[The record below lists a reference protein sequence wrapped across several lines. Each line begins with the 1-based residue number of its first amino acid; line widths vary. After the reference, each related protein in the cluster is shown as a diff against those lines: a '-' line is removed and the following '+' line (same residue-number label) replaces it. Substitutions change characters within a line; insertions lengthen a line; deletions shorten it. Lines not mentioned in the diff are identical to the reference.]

1 MAKKILNSD
10 KFIFILGFL
19 IAFSTLILPNFGL
32 GIFGINFED
41 LPFLIIIC
49 FLISHLLI
57 NKSLTTLSDS
67 RIWLGLITVFILF
80 GLISSAS
87 SFFNPINL
95 RFIVYI
101 FFGYLIYTYSSF
113 TTNKDKLVRSLFLPI
128 SLVSVA
134 NFIVYI
140 TEYTSA
146 DNNNGWIPSNIWP
159 SNLLNSGRLAGIQGG
174 GPNVLG
180 ALLGLSTLVLI
191 YYYIKT
197 NELKLKIIYI
207 TILFISI
214 FCLFLTFSR
223 GSYVAILL
231 SLIIFL
237 YLESKNLKIV
247 LISSSICLTLGGLF
261 LYFGDSQIILK
272 DSDRA
277 LLSDIAFNNLDI
289 FQGVGGGRYLTDI
302 YGSYLLAL
310 DPELVEEQYNISVNQ
325 ISSGIIPEGYQG
337 KGNFIIASSGGGYEV
352 LQAANIADKCTGNRK
367 TCQNSRVTVES
378 LIKFFSIVKDIEHKN
393 LDGLFLESECIP
405 QQDPDYLVSRGEY
418 ACLNHYINNEYLGL
432 SSNLHTRFIDSS
444 EEENSH
450 FASLIN
456 DSLFKQ
462 CEEKDF
468 EKVNLFDVTF
478 GCPSRKLAIG
488 ELAALTEDL
497 TLRYEKV
504 TFEEFT
510 KYCEGCDLREV
521 KGWLKVEFDK
531 YDKILPRS
539 VFRFYTSK
547 NGEDWEQLG
556 YDHTP
561 GFVVDFNNNIG
572 VVEIGGWVDGQSFG
586 NTWLGA
592 EVSEVIINTKG
603 NTKKV
608 KFIPENINKSY
619 KVYEVAS
626 KEEFNSNVSFSDFG
640 IVMYNPTKYWV
651 SVENEDYNFNDDFEI
666 SLHLKVPE
674 IIWEE
679 AVLVSLTSGFNGQTA
694 SWKWIADDGRLFF
707 SWANSSGEFKNL
719 IGDRS
724 LRSGLL
730 YADDSYFS
738 SGDAPTVDSAHLS
751 QLTTAHNGFLTFAVE
766 YGLVLS
772 VLLFAFFIYSIR
784 IGVTSKS
791 DESNLLVTLMCFLIL
806 QNFTNDLIYAPDIAI
821 YIWIIVGVLHSLR
834 KELIQ

>member
-1 MAKKILNSD
+1 MTV
-10 KFIFILGFL
+10 GFL
-19 IAFSTLILPNFGL
+19 ISFSTLILPNFGL

-41 LPFLIIIC
+41 LPFLVIVF
-49 FLISHLLI
+49 FLLANLLV
-57 NKSLTTLSDS
+57 NKSNLTFSHT
-67 RIWLGLITVFILF
+67 RIWLFLIAVFIF
-80 GLISSAS
+80 FALISSVN
-87 SFFNPINL
+87 SFFDPINL

-101 FFGYLIYTYSSF
+101 LFGYLIYSYSTIS
-113 TTNKDKLVRSLFLPI
+113 TNKIKFVKYLFLPI
-128 SLVSVA
+128 AIVSVA

-140 TEYTSA
+140 TGYTSF
-146 DNNNGWIPSNIWP
+146 DNNNGWIASNIWP

-180 ALLGLSTLVLI
+180 ALLGLSTLVFIFYFLRS
-191 YYYIKT
+191 KD
-197 NELKLKIIYI
+197 LKSKIIYI
-207 TILFISI
+207 FILFISI
-214 FCLFLTFSR
+214 FSLFLTFSR
-223 GSYVAILL
+223 GSYVAIIL

-237 YLESKNLKIV
+237 YLETKNIKIV
-247 LISSSICLTLGGLF
+247 LISGSIFLALGTLF
-261 LYFGDSQIILK
+261 LYFGNSQIILK

-277 LLSDIAFNNLDI
+277 LLSDIAFDNLDI
-289 FQGVGGGRYLTDI
+289 FHGVGGGRYLPDI

-310 DPELVEEQYNISVNQ
+310 DPELVAEQYNISVDQ
-325 ISSGIIPEGYQG
+325 ISSGIIPEGYEG
-337 KGNFIIASSGGGYEV
+337 KGNFLIASSGGGYEV

-367 TCQNSRVTVES
+367 TCQNSRVTVET
-378 LIKFFSIVKDIEHKN
+378 LVKFFSIVKGIEHEPLK
-393 LDGLFLESECIP
+393 GLFLESECIP
-405 QQDPDYLVSRGEY
+405 QEGSEYLISRGEY
-418 ACLNHYINNEYLGL
+418 ACLNYYINNKYFGI

-444 EEENSH
+444 EEENNY

-468 EKVNLFDVTF
+468 EKVNLFEVTF

-504 TFEEFT
+504 TFDEFT

-521 KGWLKVEFDK
+521 KGWLKIEFDK
-531 YDKILPRS
+531 YDKVLPRS

-547 NGEDWEQLG
+547 NGEEWVQLG

-561 GFVVDFNNNIG
+561 GFVVDFTENNG
-572 VVEIGGWVDGQSFG
+572 VIEVGGWVDGQSFG
-586 NTWLGA
+586 NAWLGA
-592 EVSEVIINTKG
+592 EIAEVIINTKG
-603 NTKKV
+603 NSQKV
-608 KFIPENINKSY
+608 QFTERDLNKTY
-619 KVYEVAS
+619 NVYEVA
-626 KEEFNSNVSFSDFG
+626 KEEEYNSKVTFSEFG
-640 IVMYNPTKYWV
+640 IVMYNPTKYWL
-651 SVENEDYNFNDDFEI
+651 SIENEDYDFNDDFELI
-666 SLHLKVPE
+666 LNLKVPE

-679 AVLVSLTSGFNGQTA
+679 AVLISLTSGFDGQIA

-707 SWANSSGEFKNL
+707 SWSNNVGEFKNL

-730 YADDSYFS
+730 YASDSYFT
-738 SGDAPTVDSAHLS
+738 SGEAPTVDSAHLS

-772 VLLFAFFIYSIR
+772 LVLFVFFIYSIR
-784 IGVTSKS
+784 LGIKSKT
-791 DESNLLVTLMCFLIL
+791 DEGNLLSTLLCFLLI

-821 YIWIIVGVLHSLR
+821 YIWLILGILVSY
-834 KELIQ
+834 KEELIQ